1 MPKKALVFSAT
12 LFVLFLL
19 LVLYFSVL
27 QPRWSQIPKMDA
39 FEVSENC
46 PYLCWKGIS
55 PGTTTYTKARKI
67 LQTSWDVDQRSFW
80 SRNKNMYVDWFTERT
95 RMRSADVRILVENDV
110 VQSIIFGTMSPFQL
124 DDFISLLGEPDTIKI
139 TYEDYGKPII
149 MYKVLFE
156 EYCLSFTTKTGYLR
170 GPYPDDYAYFLEIKD
185 SLLCG
190 SEINNKDLFQPWLG
204 YGRLDE
210 YLPGYDFPA
219 SP

>member
-1 MPKKALVFSAT
+1 MRKKILVLSAT

-27 QPRWSQIPKMDA
+27 QPRWSKIPKMDA

-55 PGTTTYTKARKI
+55 PGKTTYTEARHI
-67 LQTSWDVDQRSFW
+67 LQTSWDVDQRSFR
-80 SRNKNMYVDWFTERT
+80 SRNKNMYVNWFTERT
-95 RMRSADVRILVENDV
+95 RMRSADVWILVENDV
-110 VQSIIFGTMSPFQL
+110 VQSITFGTLGPFQL
-124 DDFISLLGEPDTIKI
+124 EDFVSLLGEPELIEFEYQNYGRPLIKY
-139 TYEDYGKPII
+139 TVHFHK
-149 MYKVLFE
+149 
-156 EYCLSFTTKTGYLR
+156 YCLSLIVVTGFTR
-170 GPYPDDYAYFLEIKD
+170 GPHPHDYIGNLTIRNKV
-185 SLLCG
+185 LCSPG
-190 SEINNKDLFQPWLG
+190 FDENELIQPWLG